1 MSCSMRIEYKLFEEK
16 KIQLQSMSNVMI
28 CMDKRFAVKNSGI
41 SKQLSFSEMD
51 MLQYL
56 WYFWACVADS
66 RRNPEPAF

>member
-1 MSCSMRIEYKLFEEK
+1 MRIEYKLFEEK

-41 SKQLSFSEMD
+41 SKQLSFSEID

-56 WYFWACVADS
+56 
-66 RRNPEPAF
+66 